1 MEEERC
7 CFLKWGGGTFN
18 QNIVLKR
25 NKKNDLIVSVRKNK
39 RITEVKKILKETTY
53 EEITI

>member
-1 MEEERC
+1 MLFFEM
-7 CFLKWGGGTFN
+7 GGGTFN

-25 NKKNDLIVSVRKNK
+25 NEKNDLIVSVRKNK

-53 EEITI
+53 EEIII